1 MGFHIV
7 KRENC
12 PLGKKICF
20 YLAAVVLALLLG
32 AVLLIALGVNPVA
45 YYSRADHL
53 DHSDLQRTDG
63 DLCPGSGHRGPDQ
76 SREHGPPGPQGERR
90 SPPRSGHGQRDPGH
104 RLRAGLL

>member
-32 AVLLIALGVNPVA
+32 AVLLIAL
-45 YYSRADHL
+45 R
-53 DHSDLQRTDG
+53 
-63 DLCPGSGHRGPDQ
+63 
-76 SREHGPPGPQGERR
+76 
-90 SPPRSGHGQRDPGH
+90 
-104 RLRAGLL
+104 